1 MERGY
6 GETNRD
12 IVSTRE
18 TGTEETDMARDSRGE
33 RERDGER

>member
-18 TGTEETDMARDSRGE
+18 TGTEETDMARDSYGVRE
-33 RERDGER
+33 REGKR